1 MDRVVSGGRVAGRVI
16 VVTGAAGGQGSAE
29 VDALV
34 AEGASVIAADL
45 TAPPSR
51 EGVVGVALDVAS
63 PEGWAT
69 VAELARERLG
79 RVDGLINNAGVTSR
93 VRIGDVTPEEL
104 TRVLNINVAG
114 AVWGIQA
121 VLPLMGE
128 GGSIVNVGSL
138 AGLPGHY
145 TVPYTTSKW
154 ALRGLT
160 HACAMELGPRG
171 SRVNAVHPGYIE
183 TQMTASAPA
192 TFLAANVE
200 VTPLGRPGQPEEVAQ
215 LMVFLMSTESSY
227 INGVALPI
235 DGGIRHGGV
244 PKYLSDAVRR
254 DQP

>member
-1 MDRVVSGGRVAGRVI
+1 MSDRLAGRVI
-16 VVTGAAGGQGSAE
+16 VVTGAAGGQGAAE
-29 VDALV
+29 TDALV
-34 AEGASVIAADL
+34 AEGATVIAADL
-45 TAPPSR
+45 QAPASR
-51 EGVVGVALDVAS
+51 ENVVGVELDVAS
-63 PEGWAT
+63 PEGWAR
-69 VAELARERLG
+69 VADLARERFG

-138 AGLPGHY
+138 AGLTGHY

-171 SRVNAVHPGYIE
+171 IRVNAVHPGYIE
-183 TQMTASAPA
+183 TQMTASAPT
-192 TFLAANVE
+192 TFLDANVRL
-200 VTPLGRPGQPEEVAQ
+200 TPLGRAGQPEEVAQ
-215 LMVFLMSTESSY
+215 LMVFLMSPESSY
-227 INGVALPI
+227 INGVDIPI
-235 DGGIRHGGV
+235 DGGQSTGAG
-244 PKYLSDAVRR
+244 PKFLSDEVRR
-254 DQP
+254 GQ